1 MRRSSILSGCL
12 AALLVTAAGAA
23 GAGPSNA
30 HYARGTENVF
40 WFIHVSDIH
49 IGSPLYGDHKAH
61 AQLVL
66 TEAVDVIQPW
76 FVVATGDLVDG
87 ALNSIPTLGQSQKE
101 WDDYI
106 AIYETAGMTPD
117 FFFDLPGN
125 HDGYGDVGMDHY
137 LANSLLGRTHDR
149 LYTSWTV
156 EIPAGEYLFFGL
168 NSAGNGSGSF
178 FEDPEFTT
186 DEIEELEQTLQ
197 SHASA
202 RLAFLLGHHGLNGP
216 ANGGQVSAALEAA
229 GGGYYLHGHEHEYE
243 EYLASN
249 DTIVVNQVDSLAAA
263 DHNNL
268 GVGVVDHDA
277 FIYRATGTTTPW
289 PHVMVTAP
297 VGIDLRDGGQN
308 PYAYEVCKDRA
319 DNPIRAMVFVDT
331 APTEVSAQVGTA
343 PAVSMTPSASSPN
356 LWTAEVD
363 TTGLVAGVHD
373 VTVTATVGGE
383 TSFHKIRTTFVDGP
397 CDVLSEDPPPP
408 PVPDAGVPDAES
420 DATVEGGA
428 GGESG
433 SGGSAGA
440 AGTGGSAGGTAG
452 SGGTTVET
460 DAGSG
465 GEAGASGQ
473 AGGVSADAASEDG
486 GCSCASA
493 GSSAPKGA
501 GVFFGLAALTW
512 FVGRRRRR

>member
-1 MRRSSILSGCL
+1 
-12 AALLVTAAGAA
+12 
-23 GAGPSNA
+23 
-30 HYARGTENVF
+30 
-40 WFIHVSDIH
+40 
-49 IGSPLYGDHKAH
+49 
-61 AQLVL
+61 
-66 TEAVDVIQPW
+66 
-76 FVVATGDLVDG
+76 
-87 ALNSIPTLGQSQKE
+87 
-101 WDDYI
+101 
-106 AIYETAGMTPD
+106 
-117 FFFDLPGN
+117 
-125 HDGYGDVGMDHY
+125 
-137 LANSLLGRTHDR
+137 
-149 LYTSWTV
+149 
-156 EIPAGEYLFFGL
+156 
-168 NSAGNGSGSF
+168 
-178 FEDPEFTT
+178 
-186 DEIEELEQTLQ
+186 
-197 SHASA
+197 
-202 RLAFLLGHHGLNGP
+202 
-216 ANGGQVSAALEAA
+216 
-229 GGGYYLHGHEHEYE
+229 
-243 EYLASN
+243 
-249 DTIVVNQVDSLAAA
+249 
-263 DHNNL
+263 
-268 GVGVVDHDA
+268 
-277 FIYRATGTTTPW
+277 
-289 PHVMVTAP
+289 VTAP